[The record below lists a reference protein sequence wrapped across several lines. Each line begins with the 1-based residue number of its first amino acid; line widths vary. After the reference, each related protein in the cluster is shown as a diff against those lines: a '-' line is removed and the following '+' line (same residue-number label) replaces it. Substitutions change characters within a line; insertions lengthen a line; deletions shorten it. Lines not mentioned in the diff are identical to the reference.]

1 MLRLTRAQMR
11 RSIGRLTAGGIAIAI
26 GTAFVAAT
34 LLAGGVITRTGYD
47 SLTASLAQADLVA
60 FSVSPETVEEIA
72 ELPDVAATQPTTVID
87 ANLQHG
93 SIQIWA
99 GVTPRATDPMLEV
112 QDLVEGMLPRAAGE
126 IALPGPMAERLKVA
140 IGDELDVP
148 YSVWSEAGATDGP
161 TASTADSAVVTS
173 ADTPTDTPTDSEASE
188 GAWESST
195 MTLRV
200 VGLLDDPL
208 GAYTQN
214 GGAGIVTVADAQTL
228 YGGTTLVDS
237 YGSVLLLL
245 TPGAD
250 VAAVQQKVGE
260 LADTEVFTKDEAAQF
275 LLSQLSSD
283 GEIFTK
289 LVLGFAAVALIVAA
303 LVISNTFQVLVAQ
316 RTRTLALLRCVGA
329 GKRQLRASVL
339 IEATL
344 LGVVASVTGIV
355 GGTLLA
361 QGALMILRRTA
372 VDAPLPAAVSIT
384 PAVVLAPLLVGT
396 LMTVLA
402 ALMPARAATRVPR
415 IAALRPADAPVVTS
429 RSSRVRVV
437 LSALL
442 TVGGVI
448 GLVLGVVVGSDDPTV
463 GLLLGVAGGAASF
476 VGVLVGAVFWVP
488 KVVSATGRLL
498 ARTGPSAKLAA
509 ANTVR
514 NPRRTAATST
524 ALLIGVTLVAMMSTG
539 AASARTTL
547 NTALDSSYP
556 VDVLITAP
564 DLADGES
571 AALPPAVERSVGQID
586 GVETMVPVRS
596 ITATVGAAGSA
607 TAADGSWVGLRA
619 IDAADA
625 AQVMRSSPSGSE
637 LRDGAVVMNARTAI
651 RLDVAEGDV
660 IPVEEANYTGADSW
674 SAPVAQLDVVVA
686 DIDGPGLLVTTS
698 TFGQIVPEKAGA
710 NELWVRLGDVGDAPE
725 AFALIQDALLD
736 HSVSIQGAAA
746 ERAQFQQV
754 IDTLLTVVV
763 GLLGVAVVIAVVG
776 VANTL
781 SLSVLE
787 RRRESATLRAIG
799 LSRRQLRLTLAIE
812 GLLIAGVGAVL
823 GTVLGMLYGWAGSA
837 TVLGTVADVTLVV
850 PWRDMALVVLIA
862 LVAGLLAS
870 VLPGRA
876 AARTSPVAA
885 LAVD

>member
-1 MLRLTRAQMR
+1 MLRLTLAQMR
-11 RSIGRLTAGGIAIAI
+11 QSIGRLTAGGVAIAI

-60 FSVSPETVEEIA
+60 EYVDTEMLEEITA
-72 ELPDVAATQPTTVID
+72 LPEVAAAQPTTVVGVE
-87 ANLQHG
+87 LQRG
-93 SIQIWA
+93 PTQIWV
-99 GVTPRATDPMLEV
+99 GVTPRATDPRLEV
-112 QDLVEGMLPRAAGE
+112 QTLVEGVLPDDAGE

-140 IGDELDVP
+140 IGDEIEAP
-148 YSVWSEAGATDGP
+148 YSVWSDVSPTADPAAGTDADAATDTG
-161 TASTADSAVVTS
+161 
-173 ADTPTDTPTDSEASE
+173 ASE
-188 GAWESST
+188 GVWESST

-208 GAYTQN
+208 GAYTGQ
-214 GGAGIVTVADAQTL
+214 GGAGVVTPADAERL
-228 YGGTTLVDS
+228 YGGTPLVDG
-237 YGSVLLLL
+237 YTNVLLAV

-250 VAAVQQKVGE
+250 VIAAQQRISQA
-260 LADTEVFTKDEAAQF
+260 ADTAVYTKDEAAQELIATF
-275 LLSQLSSD
+275 GAD
-283 GEIFTK
+283 GQIFTK

-339 IEATL
+339 IEATI

-355 GGTLLA
+355 GGTVLA
-361 QGALMILRRTA
+361 QSALMVLRRVA
-372 VDAPLPAAVSIT
+372 VDAPLPATVSVT
-384 PAVVLAPLLVGT
+384 PSVILAPLLVGT

-402 ALMPARAATRVPR
+402 ALMPARAATRVPP

-437 LSALL
+437 LAALL
-442 TVGGVI
+442 TVGGVL
-448 GLVLGVVVGSDDPTV
+448 GLVGGVVMGASDPTI

-488 KVVSATGRLL
+488 KVVSGTGRLL

-547 NTALDSSYP
+547 NTALDSQYP
-556 VDVLITAP
+556 VDVLIAVP
-564 DLADGES
+564 DRADGTT
-571 AALPPAVERSVGQID
+571 AVLPPAVELGVRQVD

-596 ITATVGAAGSA
+596 VSASVGPAGTSSA
-607 TAADGSWVGLRA
+607 ENGGWIGLRA
-619 IDAADA
+619 IEASDA
-625 AQVMRSSPSGSE
+625 AQVMRSSPSANE
-637 LRDGAVVMNARTAI
+637 LRDGVVVMPPNVAARF
-651 RLDVAEGDV
+651 DVVDGDTV
-660 IPVEEANYTGADSW
+660 PVEQANHTGDDSW
-674 SAPVAQLDVVVA
+674 SAPTAQLTVVVA
-686 DIDGPGLLVTTS
+686 DFGGSGILVTPATYS
-698 TFGQIVPEKAGA
+698 QIVPEGASA
-710 NELWVRLGDVGDAPE
+710 NELWVRLASVDDAASAFVG
-725 AFALIQDALLD
+725 IQDALQD

-754 IDTLLTVVV
+754 IDTLLAVVV

-823 GTVLGMLYGWAGSA
+823 GAVLGMLYGWAGSA
-837 TVLGTVADVTLVV
+837 TVLSTVADVTLVV
-850 PWRDMALVVLIA
+850 PWRDMSLVVLVA

-870 VLPGRA
+870 VLPGRS

>member
-1 MLRLTRAQMR
+1 MLRLTLAQMR
-11 RSIGRLTAGGIAIAI
+11 QSIGRLAAGAVAIAI

-34 LLAGGVITRTGYD
+34 LLAGAVITRTGYD
-47 SLTASLAQADLVA
+47 SLTASMAQADLVA
-60 FSVSPETVEEIA
+60 MAVGPDSIDEISA
-72 ELPDVAATQPTTVID
+72 LPDVAATQPMTVVGVE
-87 ANLQHG
+87 LQHG
-93 SIQIWA
+93 STQIWA
-99 GVTPRATDPMLEV
+99 GVTPRATDPSLEV
-112 QDLVEGMLPRAAGE
+112 QTLVEGMLPAGAGQ
-126 IALPGPMAERLKVA
+126 IALPTTMAERLKVA
-140 IGDELDVP
+140 IGDDLEAP
-148 YSVWSEAGATDGP
+148 YTLWTEAAPTDDAAP
-161 TASTADSAVVTS
+161 TADATVAADPEAAE
-173 ADTPTDTPTDSEASE
+173 ADGELED
-188 GAWESST
+188 GAWENSA

-208 GAYTQN
+208 GAYTEQ
-214 GGAGIVTVADAQTL
+214 GGAGVVDIADAERL
-228 YGGTTLVDS
+228 YGGGTLVDS
-237 YGSVLLLL
+237 YESVLLALA
-245 TPGAD
+245 PGAD
-250 VAAVQQKVGE
+250 PAAVQQSVSE
-260 LADTEVFTKDEAAQF
+260 LTHMSVFTKDEAAEYLISNF
-275 LLSQLSSD
+275 AAD

-329 GKRQLRASVL
+329 GKRQLRSSVL

-344 LGVVASVTGIV
+344 LGVAASVAGIV
-355 GGTLLA
+355 GGTVLA
-361 QGALMILRRTA
+361 QLALTVLRRTT
-372 VDAPLPAAVSIT
+372 VGAPLPATVSIT

-402 ALMPARAATRVPR
+402 ALMPARAATRVAP
-415 IAALRPADAPVVTS
+415 IAALRPADAPVITS

-437 LSALL
+437 FSALL
-442 TVGGVI
+442 TVGGAL
-448 GLVLGVVVGSDDPTV
+448 GLGLGVLVGASDPTI
-463 GLLLGVAGGAASF
+463 GLLLGLAGGATSF

-498 ARTGPSAKLAA
+498 GRTGPSAKLAA

-547 NTALDSSYP
+547 NTALDSQYP
-556 VDVLITAP
+556 VDVLIAAP
-564 DLADGES
+564 DRADGVAE
-571 AALPPAVERSVGQID
+571 ALPSAVERNVRQID
-586 GVETMVPVRS
+586 GVETMIPVRS
-596 ITATVGAAGSA
+596 ITASMGPAGAT
-607 TAADGSWVGLRA
+607 TAVDGGWTGLRA
-619 IDAADA
+619 INAAEA
-625 AQVMRSSPSGSE
+625 AQVMRAAPSAGD
-637 LRDGAVVMNARTAI
+637 LRDGVVVMSASTAT
-651 RLDVAEGDV
+651 RFDVTDGETV
-660 IPVEEANYTGADSW
+660 PIERANLSGADSW
-674 SAPVAQLDVVVA
+674 SAPTAQLEVVVA
-686 DIDGPGLLVTTS
+686 DIGGSGLLVTTS
-698 TFGQIVPEKAGA
+698 TFSQVVPEDAA
-710 NELWVRLGDVGDAPE
+710 PNELWVRLSSVDAAAD
-725 AFALIQDALLD
+725 AFAQIQDALLD

-754 IDTLLTVVV
+754 IDTLLAIVI

-823 GTVLGMLYGWAGSA
+823 GAVLGMLYGWAGSA
-837 TVLGTVADVTLVV
+837 TVLGTVADVSLVV
-850 PWRDMALVVLIA
+850 PWRDMTLVVLVA